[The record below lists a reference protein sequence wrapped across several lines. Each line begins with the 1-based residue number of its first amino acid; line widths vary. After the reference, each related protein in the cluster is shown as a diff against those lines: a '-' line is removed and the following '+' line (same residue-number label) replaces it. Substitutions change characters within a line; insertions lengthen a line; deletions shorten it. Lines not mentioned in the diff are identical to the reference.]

1 MNTASVVLVLIA
13 GAGIAAQIAINAH
26 LRTVSG
32 SALWAANI
40 TFAVSLLAGLAAL
53 AAAMA
58 FSTVAPPSPALWRAP
73 LWVWMGGLGGAVYVL
88 LAIILAGRLGALLL
102 SAAGIVGQLGA
113 SLLIDHY
120 GWFGMP
126 IQRATPARLIGV
138 ALLAAGVVLI
148 RWK

>member
-1 MNTASVVLVLIA
+1 MNSVSVVLMLIA
-13 GAGIAAQIAINAH
+13 GAGTAAQIAINAH
-26 LRTVSG
+26 LRAVSG

-40 TFAVSLLAGLAAL
+40 TFAVSMLAGLVATAAV
-53 AAAMA
+53 
-58 FSTVAPPSPALWRAP
+58 FPFAPVGLPNPALWRAP
-73 LWVWMGGLGGAVYVL
+73 SWVWLGGLGGAVYVL
-88 LAIILAGRLGALLL
+88 LAIVLAARLGALLL
-102 SAAGIVGQLGA
+102 AAAGIVGQLGA

-126 IQRATPARLIGV
+126 VQPATPTRLIGV